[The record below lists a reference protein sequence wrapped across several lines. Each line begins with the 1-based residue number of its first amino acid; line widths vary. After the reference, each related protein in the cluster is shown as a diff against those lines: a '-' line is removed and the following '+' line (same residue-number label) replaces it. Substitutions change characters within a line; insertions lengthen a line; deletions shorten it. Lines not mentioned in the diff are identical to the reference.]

1 MRGESLDIHAQFCLT
16 SRNAGRTTSLLGG
29 LPMKKHSR
37 IIAVPLVLAMVSLGA
52 SIGGSQLSGAATTKG
67 PVKVGM
73 ILEATGIYSAY
84 ETEWRQGFNI
94 GLAYATKGTGKVNGR
109 KIDVNWDDDAD
120 NPTTAVSDFKS
131 YVGAG
136 YKIIGGTGDSSIA
149 DELAPLAAQNKVL
162 YISGA
167 AADDAITGVNRY
179 TFRSGRQTYQDV
191 QTAKSYVQALGT
203 GKTILVL
210 GQDFAFGQSYVTDA
224 TNAFKSLGD
233 TVESLLVPLT
243 TTDFTSTALQV
254 QQDKPDIIFLA
265 WAGTTGAPLMQALQ
279 QEGALATAH
288 VVTGLAN
295 IATYPFYGSVGT
307 SFNYLSLYVSNGSTN
322 KPNEYLI
329 KAMEQKYRQA
339 PDLFTPDGFVWAQML
354 VRAIQTGDGTNVNA
368 MIKGLA
374 GWSFLAPKGEQTVR
388 ASDHAML
395 QPMYQVDLVQTI
407 SGGYKPVV
415 LRTLSSTLTAPP
427 VAAHLNN

>member
-1 MRGESLDIHAQFCLT
+1 MSI
-16 SRNAGRTTSLLGG
+16 
-29 LPMKKHSR
+29 
-37 IIAVPLVLAMVSLGA
+37 AMVALGLSVSA
-52 SIGGSQLSGAATTKG
+52 SQLSGAATAKAK
-67 PVKVGM
+67 PAIKVGM
-73 ILEATGIYSAY
+73 ILEQTGIYSAY

-94 GLAYATKGTGKVNGR
+94 GLKYATNGTDKVNGQ
-109 KIDVNWDDDAD
+109 KLDITWDDDAD
-120 NPTTAVSDFKS
+120 NPTTAVSDFKA

-224 TNAFKSLGD
+224 TNAFKSLDD
-233 TVESLLVPLT
+233 TVDSLLVPLT

-254 QQDKPDIIFLA
+254 QQDHPDIIFLA
-265 WAGTTGAPLMQALQ
+265 WAGTTGAPLMQALS
-279 QEGALATAH
+279 QEGALTTAH

-295 IATYPFYGSVGT
+295 IATYPFYGTIGT
-307 SFNYLSLYVSNGSTN
+307 SFNYLSLYVSAGSTN
-322 KPNEYLI
+322 KPNEYLV
-329 KAMEQKYRQA
+329 KAMEQKYQQP

-354 VRAIQTGDGTNVNA
+354 VRAIQSGDGTNVNA

-374 GWSFLAPKGEQTVR
+374 GWSFLAPKGEQTIRV
-388 ASDHAML
+388 SDHAML

-407 SGGYKPVV
+407 NGGYKPVV
-415 LRTLSSTLTAPP
+415 LRTLSASVTAPP
-427 VAAHLNN
+427 VTAHLSK

>member
-1 MRGESLDIHAQFCLT
+1 MVA
-16 SRNAGRTTSLLGG
+16 LG
-29 LPMKKHSR
+29 LS
-37 IIAVPLVLAMVSLGA
+37 VSA
-52 SIGGSQLSGAATTKG
+52 SQLSGAATAKAK
-67 PVKVGM
+67 PAIKVGM
-73 ILEATGIYSAY
+73 ILEQTGIYSAY

-94 GLAYATKGTGKVNGR
+94 GLKYATNGTDKVNGQ
-109 KIDVNWDDDAD
+109 KLDINWDDDAD
-120 NPTTAVSDFKS
+120 NPTTAVSDFKA

-233 TVESLLVPLT
+233 TVDSLLVPLT

-254 QQDKPDIIFLA
+254 QQDHPDIIFLA
-265 WAGTTGAPLMQALQ
+265 WAGTTGAPLMQALS
-279 QEGALATAH
+279 QEGALTTAH

-295 IATYPFYGSVGT
+295 IATYPFYGTIGT
-307 SFNYLSLYVSNGSTN
+307 SFNYLSLYVSAGSTN
-322 KPNEYLI
+322 KPNEYLV
-329 KAMEQKYRQA
+329 KAMEQKYQQP

-354 VRAIQTGDGTNVNA
+354 VRAIQSGDGTNVNA

-374 GWSFLAPKGEQTVR
+374 GWSFLAPKGEQTIRV
-388 ASDHAML
+388 SDHAML

-407 SGGYKPVV
+407 NGGYKPVV
-415 LRTLSSTLTAPP
+415 LRTLSASVTAPP
-427 VAAHLNN
+427 VTAHFSK

>member
-1 MRGESLDIHAQFCLT
+1 MSI
-16 SRNAGRTTSLLGG
+16 
-29 LPMKKHSR
+29 
-37 IIAVPLVLAMVSLGA
+37 AMVALGLSFSA
-52 SIGGSQLSGAATTKG
+52 SQLSGAATAKAK
-67 PVKVGM
+67 PAVKVGM
-73 ILEATGIYSAY
+73 ILEQTGIYSAY

-94 GLAYATKGTGKVNGR
+94 GLKYATNGTDRVNGQ
-109 KIDVNWDDDAD
+109 KLDINWDDDAD
-120 NPTTAVSDFKS
+120 NPTTAVSDFKA

-191 QTAKSYVQALGT
+191 QTAKSYVEALGT

-233 TVESLLVPLT
+233 TVDSLLVPLT

-254 QQDKPDIIFLA
+254 QQDNPDIIFLA

-279 QEGALATAH
+279 QQGALTTAH

-295 IATYPFYGSVGT
+295 IATYPFYGTIGT
-307 SFNYLSLYVSNGSTN
+307 SFNYLSLYVSDGSTN
-322 KPNEYLI
+322 SPNKYLI
-329 KAMEQKYRQA
+329 KAMEQKYQQQ

-354 VRAIQTGDGTNVNA
+354 VRAIQTGDGTNVNK
-368 MIKGLA
+368 MIAGLA
-374 GWSFLAPKGEQTVR
+374 GWSFLAPKGEQTIR

-395 QPMYQVDLVQTI
+395 QPMYQVSLVSTI
-407 SGGYKPVV
+407 NGGYKPVV
-415 LRTLSSTLTAPP
+415 LRTLSAASTAPP
-427 VAAHLNN
+427 VAAHFNK

>member
-1 MRGESLDIHAQFCLT
+1 MKRIFRLT
-16 SRNAGRTTSLLGG
+16 SVTMS
-29 LPMKKHSR
+29 
-37 IIAVPLVLAMVSLGA
+37 IAMVALGLSVSA
-52 SIGGSQLSGAATTKG
+52 SQLSGAATAKAK
-67 PVKVGM
+67 PAIKVGM
-73 ILEATGIYSAY
+73 ILEQTGIYSAY

-94 GLAYATKGTGKVNGR
+94 GLKYATNGTDKVNGQ
-109 KIDVNWDDDAD
+109 KLDINWDDDAD
-120 NPTTAVSDFKS
+120 NPTTAVSDFKA

-224 TNAFKSLGD
+224 TNAFKSLDD
-233 TVESLLVPLT
+233 TVDSLLVPLT

-254 QQDKPDIIFLA
+254 QQDHPDIIFLA
-265 WAGTTGAPLMQALQ
+265 WAGTTGAPLMQALS
-279 QEGALATAH
+279 QEGALTTAH

-295 IATYPFYGSVGT
+295 IATYPFYGTIGT
-307 SFNYLSLYVSNGSTN
+307 SFNYLSLYVSAGSTN
-322 KPNEYLI
+322 KPNEYLV
-329 KAMEQKYRQA
+329 KAMEQKYQQP

-354 VRAIQTGDGTNVNA
+354 VRAIQSGDGTNVNA

-374 GWSFLAPKGEQTVR
+374 GWSFLAPKGEQTIRV
-388 ASDHAML
+388 SDHAML

-407 SGGYKPVV
+407 NGGYKPVV
-415 LRTLSSTLTAPP
+415 LRTLSASVTAPP
-427 VAAHLNN
+427 VTAHLSK

>member
-1 MRGESLDIHAQFCLT
+1 MKRIFRLT
-16 SRNAGRTTSLLGG
+16 SVTMS
-29 LPMKKHSR
+29 
-37 IIAVPLVLAMVSLGA
+37 IAMVALGL
-52 SIGGSQLSGAATTKG
+52 SVSSSQLSGAAAAKAK
-67 PVKVGM
+67 PAIKVGM
-73 ILEATGIYSAY
+73 ILEQTGIYSAY

-94 GLAYATKGTGKVNGR
+94 GLKYATNGTDKVNGQ
-109 KIDVNWDDDAD
+109 KLNINWDDDAD
-120 NPTTAVSDFKS
+120 NPTTAVSDFKA

-167 AADDAITGVNRY
+167 AADDAVTGVNRY

-224 TNAFKSLGD
+224 ANAFKSLGD
-233 TVESLLVPLT
+233 TVDSLLVPLT

-254 QQDKPDIIFLA
+254 QQDHPDIIFLA

-279 QEGALATAH
+279 QEGALTTAH

-295 IATYPFYGSVGT
+295 VVTYPFYGTIGT
-307 SFNYLSLYVSNGSTN
+307 SFNYLSLYVSAGSTN
-322 KPNEYLI
+322 KPNDYLI
-329 KAMEQKYRQA
+329 KAMEQKYHQQ

-354 VRAIQTGDGTNVNA
+354 VRAIQTGDGTNVNK
-368 MIKGLA
+368 MISGLA
-374 GWSFLAPKGEQTVR
+374 GWSFLAPKGEQTIR

-395 QPMYQVDLVQTI
+395 QPMYQVSLVSTI
-407 SGGYKPVV
+407 NGGYKPVV
-415 LRTLSSTLTAPP
+415 LRTLSASATAPP
-427 VAAHLNN
+427 VTAHFSK

>member
-1 MRGESLDIHAQFCLT
+1 MKRIFRLT
-16 SRNAGRTTSLLGG
+16 
-29 LPMKKHSR
+29 
-37 IIAVPLVLAMVSLGA
+37 AVTMSIAMVALGLSVSA
-52 SIGGSQLSGAATTKG
+52 SQLSGAATAKSKAAI
-67 PVKVGM
+67 KVGM
-73 ILEATGIYSAY
+73 ILEQTGIYSAY

-94 GLAYATKGTGKVNGR
+94 GLKYATNGTDEVNGQ
-109 KIDVNWDDDAD
+109 KLDINWDDDAD
-120 NPTTAVSDFKS
+120 NPTTAVSDFKA

-149 DELAPLAAQNKVL
+149 DELAPLAPANKVL

-233 TVESLLVPLT
+233 TVDSLLVPLT
-243 TTDFTSTALQV
+243 TTDFTATALQV
-254 QQDKPDIIFLA
+254 QQDHPDIIFLA

-279 QEGALATAH
+279 QEGALTTAH

-295 IATYPFYGSVGT
+295 IVTYPFYGTIGT
-307 SFNYLSLYVSNGSTN
+307 SFNYLSLYVSAGSSN
-322 KPNEYLI
+322 KPNDYLI
-329 KAMEQKYRQA
+329 KAMEQKYQQQ

-354 VRAIQTGDGTNVNA
+354 VRAIQTGDGTNVNK
-368 MIKGLA
+368 MISGLA
-374 GWSFLAPKGEQTVR
+374 GWSFLAPKGEQTIRV
-388 ASDHAML
+388 SDHAML
-395 QPMYQVDLVQTI
+395 QPMYQVSLVSTI
-407 SGGYKPVV
+407 SGGFKAVV
-415 LRTLSSTLTAPP
+415 LRTLSAAATAPP
-427 VAAHLNN
+427 LTAHFSK

>member
-1 MRGESLDIHAQFCLT
+1 MSI
-16 SRNAGRTTSLLGG
+16 
-29 LPMKKHSR
+29 
-37 IIAVPLVLAMVSLGA
+37 AMVALGLSVSA
-52 SIGGSQLSGAATTKG
+52 SQLSGAAAAKAK
-67 PVKVGM
+67 PAIKVGM
-73 ILEATGIYSAY
+73 ILEQTGIYSAY

-94 GLAYATKGTGKVNGR
+94 GLKYATNGTDKVNGQ
-109 KIDVNWDDDAD
+109 KLNINWDDDAD
-120 NPTTAVSDFKS
+120 NPTTAVSDFKA

-149 DELAPLAAQNKVL
+149 DELAPLAAQNKAL

-224 TNAFKSLGD
+224 ANAFKSLGD
-233 TVESLLVPLT
+233 TVDSLLVPLT

-254 QQDKPDIIFLA
+254 QQDHPDIIFLA

-279 QEGALATAH
+279 QEGALTTAH

-295 IATYPFYGSVGT
+295 VVTYPFYGTIGT
-307 SFNYLSLYVSNGSTN
+307 SFNYLSLYVSAGSTN
-322 KPNEYLI
+322 KPNDYLI
-329 KAMEQKYRQA
+329 KAMEQKYHQQ

-354 VRAIQTGDGTNVNA
+354 VRAIQTGDGTNVNK
-368 MIKGLA
+368 MISGLA
-374 GWSFLAPKGEQTVR
+374 GWSFLAPKGEQTIR

-395 QPMYQVDLVQTI
+395 QPMYQVSLVSTI
-407 SGGYKPVV
+407 NGGYKPVV
-415 LRTLSSTLTAPP
+415 LRTLSASATAPP
-427 VAAHLNN
+427 VTAHFSK

>member
-1 MRGESLDIHAQFCLT
+1 MSI
-16 SRNAGRTTSLLGG
+16 
-29 LPMKKHSR
+29 
-37 IIAVPLVLAMVSLGA
+37 AMVALGLSVSA
-52 SIGGSQLSGAATTKG
+52 SQLSGAGTAKAK
-67 PVKVGM
+67 PAIKVGM
-73 ILEATGIYSAY
+73 ILEQTGIYSAY

-94 GLAYATKGTGKVNGR
+94 GLKYATNGTDKVNGQ
-109 KIDVNWDDDAD
+109 KLDINWDDDAD
-120 NPTTAVSDFKS
+120 NPTTAVSDFKA

-233 TVESLLVPLT
+233 TVDSLLVPLT

-254 QQDKPDIIFLA
+254 QQDHPDIIFLA
-265 WAGTTGAPLMQALQ
+265 WAGTTGAPLMQALS
-279 QEGALATAH
+279 QEGALTTAH

-295 IATYPFYGSVGT
+295 IATYPFYGTIGT
-307 SFNYLSLYVSNGSTN
+307 SFNYLSLYVSAGSTN
-322 KPNEYLI
+322 KPNEYLV
-329 KAMEQKYRQA
+329 KAMEQKYQQP

-354 VRAIQTGDGTNVNA
+354 VRAIQSGDGTNVNA

-374 GWSFLAPKGEQTVR
+374 GWSFLAPKGEQTIRV
-388 ASDHAML
+388 SDHAML

-407 SGGYKPVV
+407 NGGYKPVV
-415 LRTLSSTLTAPP
+415 LRTLSASVTAPP
-427 VAAHLNN
+427 VTAHFSK

>member
-1 MRGESLDIHAQFCLT
+1 MSVAM
-16 SRNAGRTTSLLGG
+16 AALGLSVG
-29 LPMKKHSR
+29 T
-37 IIAVPLVLAMVSLGA
+37 
-52 SIGGSQLSGAATTKG
+52 SQLSGAAATKAK
-67 PVKVGM
+67 PAIKVGM
-73 ILEATGIYSAY
+73 ILEQTGIYSAY

-94 GLAYATKGTGKVNGR
+94 GLKYATNGTDKVNGH
-109 KIDVNWDDDAD
+109 KLAINWDDDAD
-120 NPTTAVSDFKS
+120 NPTTAVSDFKA

-149 DELAPLAAQNKVL
+149 DELAPLAPANKVL

-233 TVESLLVPLT
+233 TVDNLLVPLT

-254 QQDKPDIIFLA
+254 QQDHPDIIFLA

-279 QEGALATAH
+279 QQGALATAH

-295 IATYPFYGSVGT
+295 IVTYPFYGTIGT
-307 SFNYLSLYVSNGSTN
+307 SFNYLSLYVSAGSSN
-322 KPNEYLI
+322 KPNDYLI
-329 KAMEQKYRQA
+329 KAMEQKYHQQ

-354 VRAIQTGDGTNVNA
+354 VRAIQTGDGTNVNK
-368 MIKGLA
+368 MISGLA
-374 GWSFLAPKGEQTVR
+374 GWSFLAPKGEQTIRV
-388 ASDHAML
+388 SDHAML
-395 QPMYQVDLVQTI
+395 QPMYQVSLVSTI
-407 SGGYKPVV
+407 NGGYKPVV
-415 LRTLSSTLTAPP
+415 LRTLSASATAPP
-427 VAAHLNN
+427 VAAHFSK

>member
-1 MRGESLDIHAQFCLT
+1 MKRIFRLT
-16 SRNAGRTTSLLGG
+16 SVTMS
-29 LPMKKHSR
+29 
-37 IIAVPLVLAMVSLGA
+37 IAMVALGL
-52 SIGGSQLSGAATTKG
+52 SVSSSQLSGAAAAKAK
-67 PVKVGM
+67 PAIKVGM
-73 ILEATGIYSAY
+73 ILEQTGIYSAY

-94 GLAYATKGTGKVNGR
+94 GLKYATNGTDKVNGQ
-109 KIDVNWDDDAD
+109 KLNINWDDDAD
-120 NPTTAVSDFKS
+120 NPTTAVSDFKA

-149 DELAPLAAQNKVL
+149 DELAPLAAQNKAL

-224 TNAFKSLGD
+224 ANAFKSLGD
-233 TVESLLVPLT
+233 TVDSLLVPLT

-254 QQDKPDIIFLA
+254 QQDHPDIIFLA

-279 QEGALATAH
+279 QEGALTTAH

-295 IATYPFYGSVGT
+295 IVTYPFYGTIGT
-307 SFNYLSLYVSNGSTN
+307 SFNYLSLYVSAGSTN
-322 KPNEYLI
+322 KLNDYLI
-329 KAMEQKYRQA
+329 KAMEQKYHQQ

-354 VRAIQTGDGTNVNA
+354 VRAIQTGDGTNVNK
-368 MIKGLA
+368 MISGLA
-374 GWSFLAPKGEQTVR
+374 GWSFLAPKGEQTIR

-395 QPMYQVDLVQTI
+395 QPMYQVSLVSTI
-407 SGGYKPVV
+407 NGGYKPVV
-415 LRTLSSTLTAPP
+415 LRTLSASATAPP
-427 VAAHLNN
+427 VTAHFSK

>member
-1 MRGESLDIHAQFCLT
+1 MSI
-16 SRNAGRTTSLLGG
+16 
-29 LPMKKHSR
+29 
-37 IIAVPLVLAMVSLGA
+37 AMVALGL
-52 SIGGSQLSGAATTKG
+52 SVSSSQLSGAAAAKAK
-67 PVKVGM
+67 PAIKVGM
-73 ILEATGIYSAY
+73 ILEQTGIYSAY

-94 GLAYATKGTGKVNGR
+94 GLKYATNGTDKVNGQ
-109 KIDVNWDDDAD
+109 KLNINWEDDAD
-120 NPTTAVSDFKS
+120 NPTTAVSDFKA

-167 AADDAITGVNRY
+167 AADDAVTGVNRY

-224 TNAFKSLGD
+224 ANAFKSLGD
-233 TVESLLVPLT
+233 TVDSLLVPLT

-254 QQDKPDIIFLA
+254 QQDHPDIIFLA

-279 QEGALATAH
+279 QEGALTTAH

-295 IATYPFYGSVGT
+295 VVTYPFYGTIGT
-307 SFNYLSLYVSNGSTN
+307 SFNYLSLYVSAGSTN
-322 KPNEYLI
+322 KPNDYLI
-329 KAMEQKYRQA
+329 KAMEQKYHQQ

-354 VRAIQTGDGTNVNA
+354 VRAIQTGDGTNVNK
-368 MIKGLA
+368 MISGLA
-374 GWSFLAPKGEQTVR
+374 GWSFLAPKGEQTIRV
-388 ASDHAML
+388 SDHAML
-395 QPMYQVDLVQTI
+395 QPMYQVSLVSTI
-407 SGGYKPVV
+407 NGGYKPVV
-415 LRTLSSTLTAPP
+415 LRTLSATATAPP
-427 VAAHLNN
+427 VAAHFSK

>member
-1 MRGESLDIHAQFCLT
+1 MSI
-16 SRNAGRTTSLLGG
+16 
-29 LPMKKHSR
+29 
-37 IIAVPLVLAMVSLGA
+37 AMVALGLSVSA
-52 SIGGSQLSGAATTKG
+52 SQLSGAATAKAK
-67 PVKVGM
+67 PAIKVGM
-73 ILEATGIYSAY
+73 ILEQTGIYSAY

-94 GLAYATKGTGKVNGR
+94 GLKYATNGTDKVNGQ
-109 KIDVNWDDDAD
+109 KLNINWEDDAD
-120 NPTTAVSDFKS
+120 NPTTAVSDFKA

-149 DELAPLAAQNKVL
+149 DELAPLAAQNKVV

-233 TVESLLVPLT
+233 TVDNLLVPLT

-254 QQDKPDIIFLA
+254 QQDHPDIIFLA

-279 QEGALATAH
+279 QEGALTTAH

-295 IATYPFYGSVGT
+295 VVTYPFYGTIGT
-307 SFNYLSLYVSNGSTN
+307 SFNYLSLYVSAGSTN
-322 KPNEYLI
+322 KPNDYLI
-329 KAMEQKYRQA
+329 KAMEQKYHQQ

-354 VRAIQTGDGTNVNA
+354 VRAIQTGDGTNVNK
-368 MIKGLA
+368 MISGLA
-374 GWSFLAPKGEQTVR
+374 GWSFLAPKGEQTIRV
-388 ASDHAML
+388 SDHAML
-395 QPMYQVDLVQTI
+395 QPMYQVSLVSTI
-407 SGGYKPVV
+407 NGGYKPVV
-415 LRTLSSTLTAPP
+415 LRTLSATATAPP
-427 VAAHLNN
+427 VAAHFSK

>member
-1 MRGESLDIHAQFCLT
+1 MSI
-16 SRNAGRTTSLLGG
+16 
-29 LPMKKHSR
+29 
-37 IIAVPLVLAMVSLGA
+37 AMVALGLSVSA
-52 SIGGSQLSGAATTKG
+52 SQLSGAATAKAK
-67 PVKVGM
+67 PAIKVGM
-73 ILEATGIYSAY
+73 ILEQTGIYSAY

-94 GLAYATKGTGKVNGR
+94 GLKYATNGTDKVNGQ
-109 KIDVNWDDDAD
+109 KLDINWDDDAD
-120 NPTTAVSDFKS
+120 NPTTAVSDFKA

-233 TVESLLVPLT
+233 TVDSLLVTLT

-254 QQDKPDIIFLA
+254 QQDHPDIIFLA
-265 WAGTTGAPLMQALQ
+265 WAGTTGAPLMQALS
-279 QEGALATAH
+279 QEGALTTAH

-295 IATYPFYGSVGT
+295 IATYPFYGTIGT
-307 SFNYLSLYVSNGSTN
+307 SFNYLSLYVSAGSTN
-322 KPNEYLI
+322 KPNEYLV
-329 KAMEQKYRQA
+329 KAMEQKYQQP

-354 VRAIQTGDGTNVNA
+354 VRAIQSGDGTNVNA

-374 GWSFLAPKGEQTVR
+374 GWSFLAPKGEQTIRV
-388 ASDHAML
+388 SDHAML

-407 SGGYKPVV
+407 NGGYKPVV
-415 LRTLSSTLTAPP
+415 LRTLSASVTAPP
-427 VAAHLNN
+427 VTAHFSK

>member
-1 MRGESLDIHAQFCLT
+1 MSI
-16 SRNAGRTTSLLGG
+16 
-29 LPMKKHSR
+29 
-37 IIAVPLVLAMVSLGA
+37 AMVALGLSVSA
-52 SIGGSQLSGAATTKG
+52 SQLSGAATAKAK
-67 PVKVGM
+67 PAIKVGM
-73 ILEATGIYSAY
+73 ILEQTGIYSAY

-94 GLAYATKGTGKVNGR
+94 GLKYATNGTDKVNGQ
-109 KIDVNWDDDAD
+109 KLNINWDDDAD
-120 NPTTAVSDFKS
+120 NPTTAVSDFKA

-149 DELAPLAAQNKVL
+149 DELAPLAAQNKVV

-233 TVESLLVPLT
+233 TVDSLLVPLT

-254 QQDKPDIIFLA
+254 QQDHPDIIFLA

-279 QEGALATAH
+279 QEGALTTAH

-295 IATYPFYGSVGT
+295 VVTYPFYGTIGT
-307 SFNYLSLYVSNGSTN
+307 SFNYLSLYVSAGSTN
-322 KPNEYLI
+322 KPNDYLI
-329 KAMEQKYRQA
+329 KAMEQKYHQQ

-354 VRAIQTGDGTNVNA
+354 VRAIQTGDGTNVNK
-368 MIKGLA
+368 MIGGLA
-374 GWSFLAPKGEQTVR
+374 GWSFLAPKGEQTIRV
-388 ASDHAML
+388 SDHAML
-395 QPMYQVDLVQTI
+395 QPMYQVSLVSTI
-407 SGGYKPVV
+407 NGGYKPVV
-415 LRTLSSTLTAPP
+415 LRTLSATATAPP
-427 VAAHLNN
+427 VAAHFSK

>member
-1 MRGESLDIHAQFCLT
+1 MKRIFRLT
-16 SRNAGRTTSLLGG
+16 AVTMSVAMAALGLSVG
-29 LPMKKHSR
+29 T
-37 IIAVPLVLAMVSLGA
+37 
-52 SIGGSQLSGAATTKG
+52 SQLSGAAATKAK
-67 PVKVGM
+67 PAIKVGM
-73 ILEATGIYSAY
+73 ILEQTGIYSAY

-94 GLAYATKGTGKVNGR
+94 GLKYATNGTDKVNGH
-109 KIDVNWDDDAD
+109 KLAINWDDDAD
-120 NPTTAVSDFKS
+120 NPTTAVSDFKA

-149 DELAPLAAQNKVL
+149 DELAPLAPANKVL

-233 TVESLLVPLT
+233 TVDNLLVPLT

-254 QQDKPDIIFLA
+254 QQDHPDIIFLA

-279 QEGALATAH
+279 QQGALATAH

-295 IATYPFYGSVGT
+295 IVTYPFYGTIGT
-307 SFNYLSLYVSNGSTN
+307 SFNYLSLYVSAGSSN
-322 KPNEYLI
+322 KPNDYLI
-329 KAMEQKYRQA
+329 KAMEQKYHQQ

-354 VRAIQTGDGTNVNA
+354 VRAIQTGDGTNVNK
-368 MIKGLA
+368 MISGLA
-374 GWSFLAPKGEQTVR
+374 GWSFLAPKGEQTIRV
-388 ASDHAML
+388 SDHAML
-395 QPMYQVDLVQTI
+395 QPMYQVSLVSTI
-407 SGGYKPVV
+407 NGGYKPVV
-415 LRTLSSTLTAPP
+415 LRTLSASATAPP
-427 VAAHLNN
+427 VAAHFSK